1 MAWVCVTAAVEFSVV
16 LPDVVKPT
24 VFTVSIAKA
33 ALLVRLTVP
42 VLPAS
47 FLMSLPVLLSACVA
61 LAPSNSKPAA
71 LMAAP

>member
-1 MAWVCVTAAVEFSVV
+1 MVPSVESTKASPAALMAWFCVTAAVEFSVV
-16 LPDVVKPT
+16 LPDVVKPS

-47 FLMSLPVLLSACVA
+47 FLMSLPVFVRV
-61 LAPSNSKPAA
+61 
-71 LMAAP
+71 